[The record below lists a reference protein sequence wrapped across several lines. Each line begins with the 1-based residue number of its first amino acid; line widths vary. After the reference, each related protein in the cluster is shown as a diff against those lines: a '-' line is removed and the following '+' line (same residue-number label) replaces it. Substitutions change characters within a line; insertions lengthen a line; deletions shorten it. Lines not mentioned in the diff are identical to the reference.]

1 MANFTFNLDSLKSS
15 AGSTGTKIETNLYA
29 KTKDEDLTYTGTDTT
44 VWDRI
49 NGERL
54 RRGLPSLTSLGFPR
68 PPEDPNDAQP
78 GNAGTAATSTTAPDG
93 SAKAF
98 EIKGPPGLT
107 REQAFE
113 IFKKQANAGGL
124 VGFKSGDVLSAA
136 TQAADGLP
144 EAQALVAQAQSGV
157 NGSLNVGGFASSL
170 SAAGVDLST
179 GRISSVDA
187 AFAKGGINGGAG
199 ITGSNFTVNN
209 SNIITGGAGGSGG
222 VGGATTTGTFG
233 GAGGDG
239 GVGGAGVSASSS
251 TLTNTGIISGGA
263 GGNGGNGGSAVGVG
277 TYGGRG
283 GSGGSGGV
291 ESVARA
297 LR

>member
-68 PPEDPNDAQP
+68 PPEDPNDVQP

-199 ITGSNFTVNN
+199 AFSSVLGGVAGGLGAAGGALGGSLAGTAAGLTALVGPAVSSPGTTGSALV
-209 SNIITGGAGGSGG
+209 GA
-222 VGGATTTGTFG
+222 AAK
-233 GAGGDG
+233 AGRHRRPKDT
-239 GVGGAGVSASSS
+239 ARLFS
-251 TLTNTGIISGGA
+251 T
-263 GGNGGNGGSAVGVG
+263 
-277 TYGGRG
+277 
-283 GSGGSGGV
+283 
-291 ESVARA
+291 
-297 LR
+297 